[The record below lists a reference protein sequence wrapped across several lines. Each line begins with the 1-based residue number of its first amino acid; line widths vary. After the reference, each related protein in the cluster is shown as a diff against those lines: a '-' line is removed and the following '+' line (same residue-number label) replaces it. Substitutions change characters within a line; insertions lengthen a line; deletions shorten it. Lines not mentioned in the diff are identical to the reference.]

1 MIKKIIHQVLFINI
15 SIFLINQI
23 KTHIMDMLK
32 SKNKSYFIHTF
43 GFINHFNSKNY
54 FLFFVYLINLT
65 KTDFPGHAENYVC
78 Q

>member
-1 MIKKIIHQVLFINI
+1 
-15 SIFLINQI
+15 
-23 KTHIMDMLK
+23 MLK